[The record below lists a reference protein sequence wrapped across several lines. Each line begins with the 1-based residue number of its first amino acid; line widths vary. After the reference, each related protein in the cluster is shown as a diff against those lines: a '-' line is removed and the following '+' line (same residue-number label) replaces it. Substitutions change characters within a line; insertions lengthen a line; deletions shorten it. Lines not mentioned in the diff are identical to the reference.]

1 MKKLSICL
9 RFQNIRCSFATN
21 FNIMESLVEQFEM
34 PQPSATMLDRL
45 KFLVNASHRSQAQ
58 FSRLIDLDPSSMS
71 RLLSGR
77 MPITNQF
84 VNRLVAN
91 LGVSKAWFTKGEGVP
106 FPRSGNVVASAATTD
121 TSLQPADSIRP
132 KGAPVYDIDATAGVA
147 PLSRMFAENRII
159 GYLDMPGVQFDCP
172 VVHVSGDSMTP
183 IVPNGSYISIR
194 EIRDKSIIAWGSIYL
209 VELEDYRMVKYLR
222 RKPDNDDIVVL
233 HSENPA
239 YDDIEIRR
247 SDIKKL
253 FLVERVIDMRTIA

>member
-1 MKKLSICL
+1 MKNVAICL
-9 RFQNIRCSFATN
+9 HFQNIRCSFATN
-21 FNIMESLVEQFEM
+21 FNNMESLVEQFEM

-77 MPITNQF
+77 MPITNHF

-106 FPRSGNVVASAATTD
+106 FPRAENPITAISADAS
-121 TSLQPADSIRP
+121 LHPADATRP
-132 KGAPVYDIDATAGVA
+132 KGAPVYDIDATAGVS
-147 PLSRMFAENRII
+147 PLSRMFAEDRII
-159 GYLDMPGVQFDCP
+159 GYLDMPGVMTDCP

-183 IVPNGSYISIR
+183 IVPDGSYISIR
-194 EIRDKSIIAWGSIYL
+194 EIRDTSIIAWGAIYL

-222 RKPDNDDIVVL
+222 RKADDSDVVVL
-233 HSENPA
+233 HSENSA

-253 FLVERVIDMRTIA
+253 FLVERVINMRTIA

>member
-1 MKKLSICL
+1 
-9 RFQNIRCSFATN
+9 
-21 FNIMESLVEQFEM
+21 MESLVEQFEM

-45 KFLVNASHRSQAQ
+45 KFLVNSSHRSQAQ
-58 FSRLIDLDPSSMS
+58 FSRLIDIDPSSMS

-106 FPRSGNVVASAATTD
+106 FPRSGNVVAASATTD
-121 TSLQPADSIRP
+121 ASLQSADSGRP